1 MPWLA
6 SPATL
11 GYFAAQFDEAERSGT
26 LVTFTL
32 NSLGLASSTSFNLIR
47 LDKIGYDFV
56 VRVEDDP
63 SVEGFGAVERAL
75 HVLGID
81 RDIISAG
88 LYPTQITHGI
98 GRIDQP
104 QPRRYAV
111 LADKLRYENRIA
123 EPIDKT
129 LDRGKQPQ
137 DNAVLGDKYVEVG
150 ANEKLAHSSSPSRGG
165 CGDPTVGDGPVAGAQ
180 EEAPATAGTDT
191 PIGIDTSPLVV
202 YRTAALQDAVSRRDA
217 VFVRL
222 RNLAAQPPSEFSYEK
237 LPEIGQELHAE
248 QLRVNRCTE
257 QLDLA
262 LAAEVSLGGP
272 GDRPRKFSNRR
283 RPGARFSHPTPPAAP
298 ETPDA
303 AQ

>member
-1 MPWLA
+1 MPWLT
-6 SPATL
+6 SPTTL
-11 GYFAAQFDEAERSGT
+11 AYFAAQFDEAERSGT

-202 YRTAALQDAVSRRDA
+202 VRTAALQDAVCARDA
-217 VFVRL
+217 VFFRL
-222 RNLAAQPPSEFSYEK
+222 RNLATQPITEYS
-237 LPEIGQELHAE
+237 HE
-248 QLRVNRCTE
+248 QLARMGEEMGIKQAQVHRCTE
-257 QLDLA
+257 QLEKA
-262 LAAEVSLGGP
+262 RAAEVARGGP
-272 GDRPRKFSNRR
+272 DDGPGKFSYRR
-283 RPGARFSHPTPPAAP
+283 RPGVRFSNPTPPAAP